1 MKRYSIFVFVFIV
14 VVSVL
19 FFTNAI
25 DKSLH
30 TTYYQITSEKIKK
43 PVRFAVLTDLH
54 SGSFGENQSEL
65 MSALLAEKPDAAFFV
80 GDIFDERFPTE
91 NAFIA
96 LTESAKNFPTYYTTG
111 NHEYKRN
118 KKKIRRTKE
127 FLDLVKASGTKILSG
142 NCVALF
148 ADFLELKICG
158 VDDPVYIGKKAMCQQ
173 LSSAVE
179 LTEKSDFTILLA
191 HRPELLEIY
200 GEYGFD
206 LVLSGHAHGGQWRLP
221 GLIEGVYASGQ
232 GLFPSYTS
240 GKYFYKNTTLVLSRG
255 LARKATIV
263 PRFFNPLEI
272 VFIELLPN

>member
-14 VVSVL
+14 TASIL

-25 DKSLH
+25 DTSLH
-30 TTYYQITSEKIKK
+30 TTHYQINSEKIKM
-43 PVRFAVLTDLH
+43 PVRFALLTDLH
-54 SGSFGENQSEL
+54 SSSFGENQSEL
-65 MSALLAEKPDAAFFV
+65 MAALLEANPDAVFFV
-80 GDIFDERFPTE
+80 GDIFDERFPVE
-91 NAFIA
+91 NAVTA
-96 LTESAKNFPTYYTTG
+96 LTESAKIFPTYYVTG

-118 KKKIRRTKE
+118 KNKVRRTKE
-127 FLDLVKASGTKILSG
+127 FLDLTKNSGAKILSG
-142 NCVALF
+142 DCVTLSS
-148 ADFLELKICG
+148 DFSELKICG
-158 VDDPVYIGKKAMCQQ
+158 IDDPVYIGKKAMRSQ
-173 LSSAVE
+173 LASAIE
-179 LTEKSDFTILLA
+179 LTENSDFKVLLA

-221 GLIEGVYASGQ
+221 GLIEGLYASSQ
-232 GLFPSYTS
+232 GLFPTYTS

-263 PRFFNPLEI
+263 PRFFNALEI